1 LKKAFKIKG
10 DIMTWKDEI
19 KKNIPDKITFDSA
32 KMIDKLT
39 KLNRYREGLIG
50 KKFTQIENNR
60 LFTMVSD
67 IVNDY
72 EGRPKSI
79 LEKR

>member
-1 LKKAFKIKG
+1 
-10 DIMTWKDEI
+10 MTWKDEI

-50 KKFTQIENNR
+50 KKFTQMHNTR
-60 LFTMVSD
+60 LLNMVLD

-72 EGRPKSI
+72 EGRPKSV